1 MFILLHNF
9 TIMLEQKKDE
19 YGNIDGWTAENPS
32 DTANSQKNSEQLA
45 KRLIKNLKVSE
56 DCGFKSNCM
65 LAVDYKNADGSA
77 WSTYTKYRDKFYY
90 KVILADGS
98 HVIIK
103 AQGKNC
109 TYRHGGYS
117 NTCGYF
123 ILDVNGS
130 NPPNQINKDAC
141 VYEITTESLYPA
153 KL

>member
-9 TIMLEQKKDE
+9 TIILEQKKNE

-77 WSTYTKYRDKFYY
+77 WPTYTKYRDKFYY
-90 KVILADGS
+90 KVILADGY
-98 HVIIK
+98 K
-103 AQGKNC
+103 L
-109 TYRHGGYS
+109 
-117 NTCGYF
+117 TCS
-123 ILDVNGS
+123 LR
-130 NPPNQINKDAC
+130 KC
-141 VYEITTESLYPA
+141 VR
-153 KL
+153 